1 MIRKKNKNV
10 VEIEKNQ
17 AELKAREEELKR
29 IQEEKENRKNKQLG
43 LTNNLK
49 KTYSHIRPTIIQGQ
63 RILKIVEG
71 FEEKVRL
78 VQVLASRNLAVLQPG
93 QLPVSPEVRE
103 ILESLQKMEEEYS
116 ASKEALSVKRKEFEA
131 YAEDEEESNEQESNL
146 LGDAEQEKLYQE
158 LKETEEEITVLS
170 DKFRKKVRRILRI
183 FSENPGEFQAV
194 VAGVPPG
201 GDGATDEN
209 ILKSCYEIIVSL
221 KFVFLKKLSTGFDE
235 QETHRSLM
243 ERLKSNILENSKGL
257 QAKEAELQAIVEERS
272 RVNAEKNKEINE
284 WKDKLIEMK
293 QKEEEKSRLLD
304 EENQSKRNK
313 TRSLHEEREARLK
326 EAIAR
331 AIRDLQEQEKKNSDE
346 ETQLTRLIDEY
357 RIKLQNF
364 IQEYDGQ
371 MRDRQTQLDECQVR
385 SPERVRRAAQG
396 NRGRRTGVQE
406 SQI

>member
-29 IQEEKENRKNKQLG
+29 IQEEKENRKHKQLS

-78 VQVLASRNLAVLQPG
+78 VQVLASRHLQGLQPG
-93 QLPVSPEVRE
+93 ELRVSKEVRE
-103 ILESLQKMEEEYS
+103 ILEALQKMEGEYT
-116 ASKEALSVKRKEFEA
+116 ASKEALSAKRKEFDA

-146 LGDAEQEKLYQE
+146 LGDAEQEKIYQE
-158 LKETEEEITVLS
+158 LKETEEEITILS
-170 DKFRKKVRRILRI
+170 DKFRKKLRQILRI
-183 FSENPGEFQAV
+183 FSENSGEFQTVLAAIP
-194 VAGVPPG
+194 AGNEAP
-201 GDGATDEN
+201 TEEN
-209 ILKSCYEIIVSL
+209 ILKSCFDIIISL

-243 ERLKSNILENSKGL
+243 ERLKSNITENAKGL
-257 QAKEAELQAIVEERS
+257 QAKEAELQSIVEERS
-272 RVNAEKNKEINE
+272 RVNADKNKEINE

-293 QKEEEKSRLLD
+293 LKEEEKSRLLD
-304 EENQSKRNK
+304 QENQSKRNK
-313 TRSLHEEREARLK
+313 TRSLHEERETRLK

-331 AIRDLQEQEKKNSDE
+331 AIRDLQEQEKRNSDE

-357 RIKLQNF
+357 RVKLQNF

-371 MRDRQTQLDECQVR
+371 MRDRRTQLDDCQVE
-385 SPERVRRAAQG
+385 SKA
-396 NRGRRTGVQE
+396 GVQ
-406 SQI
+406 